1 MMKKV
6 VSILL
11 VLILF
16 FSFVDVV
23 NASNPPE
30 ENVSFYVS
38 DEVYQSISEKKEE
51 NQTFAEQSIALNE
64 YFSIT
69 QQLDDEQL
77 GGAFFDDD
85 NKLHVL
91 LTEDVPIAM
100 SLTTNICYDMVP
112 YSYKQLQT
120 FQNIIIN
127 RRGEIGFD
135 SCGIDQEDNVV
146 IIYCADTLNTELLYE
161 LIPQNSVKIILENQ
175 DLHNCAT
182 QVVYPGTKLTNMMNN
197 SYGTVACGVV
207 WDNSSTDK
215 KYGFLTAGHLGLS
228 GTPVTYGP
236 AYMGLITRSVE
247 AGAVDAAL
255 IQRGQLTGNEFNFS
269 NKVSDGKV
277 FTKNGGTYPKNTII
291 YGYGATTTDVING
304 SVIRGKIIDTSFSGS
319 FENIYFHSLIRT
331 DAVSQPGD
339 SGGPILTASGNTYS
353 IIGIIKGTA
362 NGDLVYV
369 NMDAIKTA
377 FDLNVM
383 NP

>member
-135 SCGIDQEDNVV
+135 SCGIVKAQRDSEWVSVFEKEYQYNGVRLRALKSPYPFSYLVSYLPME
-146 IIYCADTLNTELLYE
+146 ELPKSKRASREIAKKRLPPF
-161 LIPQNSVKIILENQ
+161 L
-175 DLHNCAT
+175 LHS
-182 QVVYPGTKLTNMMNN
+182 LR
-197 SYGTVACGVV
+197 
-207 WDNSSTDK
+207 DFL
-215 KYGFLTAGHLGLS
+215 KYF
-228 GTPVTYGP
+228 GP
-236 AYMGLITRSVE
+236 
-247 AGAVDAAL
+247 
-255 IQRGQLTGNEFNFS
+255 TGNFDE
-269 NKVSDGKV
+269 
-277 FTKNGGTYPKNTII
+277 II
-291 YGYGATTTDVING
+291 QDNYGA
-304 SVIRGKIIDTSFSGS
+304 
-319 FENIYFHSLIRT
+319 
-331 DAVSQPGD
+331 
-339 SGGPILTASGNTYS
+339 
-353 IIGIIKGTA
+353 
-362 NGDLVYV
+362 
-369 NMDAIKTA
+369 M
-377 FDLNVM
+377 
-383 NP
+383 